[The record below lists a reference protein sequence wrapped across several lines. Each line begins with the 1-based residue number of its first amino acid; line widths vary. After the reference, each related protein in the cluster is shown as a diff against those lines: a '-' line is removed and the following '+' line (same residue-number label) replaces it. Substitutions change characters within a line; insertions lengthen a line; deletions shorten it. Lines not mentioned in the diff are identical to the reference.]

1 MLTTKSNPS
10 EDKKFSL
17 PAKRLVSGGNDKNVK
32 VWEFREGDSQ
42 PKELFVGQHEDWVR
56 DVAWCNSIGL

>member
-1 MLTTKSNPS
+1 MLTKSSPS

-32 VWEFREGDSQ
+32 VWEFRDGDSQ
-42 PKELFVGQHEDWVR
+42 PKEQLVG
-56 DVAWCNSIGL
+56 

>member
-1 MLTTKSNPS
+1 MLTSKNSPS

-17 PAKRLVSGGNDKNVK
+17 PAKRLVSGGNDRNVK

-42 PKELFVGQHEDWVR
+42 PKEHFVG
-56 DVAWCNSIGL
+56 